1 MVALSTPLT
10 VWALT
15 EGHIGMENQARGV
28 AEALIGEDT
37 GDGAGEIV
45 VKRIA
50 VNPPWRWLP
59 PGLWPAPLK
68 AVGSAGDPLAPP
80 WPDVVISCGKRAVA
94 PCAAIRK
101 HSGGRSLAV
110 HIQQPHIPSDR
121 FDLVV
126 VPEHDDLRGDNVIV
140 TRAAVHRVTRDRLAQ
155 GALRAAGSGDRESM
169 ADNRA
174 VVVVLIGG
182 SNNRHRLTDAIATRL
197 GEQLADLCQAQP
209 VDLRITPSRRTDPAV
224 VRILREKL
232 AGTDAAIW
240 DGSGDNPYFDWL
252 AVADTILVTW
262 DSVSMTSEALATG
275 EPVYVLPLEGVSRR
289 IDRFQEGLHA
299 DGYTR
304 PFDGRLE
311 RWSYAPPDDT
321 AEVAARI
328 RSLLNARES
337 AAIQSAAR

>member
-1 MVALSTPLT
+1 
-10 VWALT
+10 
-15 EGHIGMENQARGV
+15 MENQARGV
-28 AEALIGEDT
+28 AEALV
-37 GDGAGEIV
+37 GDGSDALPGDIV

-59 PGLWPAPLK
+59 PGLWPFPLM
-68 AVGSAGDPLAPP
+68 AVGSAGDPLTPP

-94 PCAAIRK
+94 PCAAIRQ

-126 VPEHDDLRGDNVIV
+126 VPEHDDLRGDNVLV
-140 TRAAVHRVTRDRLAQ
+140 TRAAVHRVTRDRLAD
-155 GALRAAGSGDRESM
+155 GALRFAGSGDRESVE
-169 ADNRA
+169 DSRE

-182 SNNRHRLTDAIATRL
+182 SNNRHRLTAAIASRL
-197 GEQLADLCQAQP
+197 GDQLAALCQAQR

-232 AGTDAAIW
+232 AATDATIW

-252 AVADTILVTW
+252 AIADTILVTW

-275 EPVYVLPLEGVSRR
+275 EPVYVLPLEGASRR
-289 IDRFQEGLHA
+289 IDRFQEGLQA
-299 DGYTR
+299 EGYTR
-304 PFDGRLE
+304 AFDGRLE
-311 RWSYAPPDDT
+311 RWTYAPPDDT
-321 AEVAARI
+321 AQVAARI
-328 RSLLNARES
+328 RALLSAKENIIKENTAR
-337 AAIQSAAR
+337 